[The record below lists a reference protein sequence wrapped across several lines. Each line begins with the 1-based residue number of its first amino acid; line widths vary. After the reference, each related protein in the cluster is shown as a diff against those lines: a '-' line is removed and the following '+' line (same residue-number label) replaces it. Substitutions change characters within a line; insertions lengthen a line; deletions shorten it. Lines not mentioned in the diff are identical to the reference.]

1 LGYNKNQCQHIAYE
15 RLENLKKQ
23 SERLGSD
30 PIPKL
35 LTSLALPATVG
46 MLVMALHSVIDTIY
60 IARGVG
66 TVGVAAVAISF
77 PLHMIIMALSGAMG
91 IGGGSVVSRALGA
104 FNLEKANQAFGNI
117 ISLILSVSIIGAFIG
132 LTYLS
137 QMLHLFGASLTIM
150 PYACDYLGIIL
161 YGTIFFAFGFA
172 VNNVVRAEGNARV
185 AMMTMIMSSVLNII
199 FTPIFMFG
207 FDMGMK
213 GAAYGTVLAQGI
225 TAVYLYL
232 YFVTGKSSLS
242 IRLRYLKPQP
252 ALIGEILAVGSSAF
266 VRQGSASVMLI
277 VANNLLVYYGG
288 DLAIAVL
295 GIIHRVMMFTL
306 MPILGV
312 VQGMLPL
319 VGFNYGAKQK
329 LRVNE
334 SITLAI
340 KVSTAI
346 ALCAFLLV
354 MAVPRPLMM
363 IFTADPEA
371 IAMGQNALRIMFA
384 LSVTVGL
391 QMVTGGVFQA
401 LGKARAAFVISMA
414 RQVLFLIPLLIILP
428 KFFDLTG
435 IWLAFPLADLFS
447 FVLALW
453 LIKRH
458 QEYFFLNKQKLL
470 AVSKL

>member
-1 LGYNKNQCQHIAYE
+1 
-15 RLENLKKQ
+15 LKQQ

-35 LTSLALPATVG
+35 LLSLTVPATVG

-66 TVGVAAVAISF
+66 TIGVAAVAISF
-77 PLHMIIMALSGAMG
+77 PLHMIIMALSGAIG
-91 IGGGSVVSRALGA
+91 IGGGSVISRALGA
-104 FNLEKANQAFGNI
+104 SDLEKANRAFGNI
-117 ISLILSVSIIGAFIG
+117 LSLVLSVSIVGAFLG
-132 LTYLS
+132 LKYLS
-137 QMLHLFGASLTIM
+137 PMLHLFGASPTIM

-172 VNNVVRAEGNARV
+172 VNNIVRAEGNARV
-185 AMMTMIMSSVLNII
+185 AMLTMIMSAVFNVIL
-199 FTPIFMFG
+199 TPIFMFG
-207 FDMGMK
+207 FNMGMK
-213 GAAYGTVLAQGI
+213 GAAYGTILAQGL
-225 TAVYLYL
+225 TALYLYL
-232 YFVTGKSSLS
+232 YFATGKSSLS
-242 IRLRYLKPQP
+242 IRLRFLNPQ
-252 ALIGEILAVGSSAF
+252 ADLIREILAVGSSAF

-277 VANNLLVYYGG
+277 VANNLLIYYGG

-295 GIIHRVMMFTL
+295 GIIQRIMMFTL

-329 LRVNE
+329 LRVKE
-334 SITLAI
+334 SIALAMKI
-340 KVSTAI
+340 STAI
-346 ALCAFLLV
+346 ALFAFLLV
-354 MAVPRPLMM
+354 MAAPRLLMM
-363 IFTADPEA
+363 IFTTDPAA
-371 IAMGQNALRIMFA
+371 IEMGQSALRIMFA

-414 RQVLFLIPLLIILP
+414 RQVLFLIPLLILLP
-428 KFFDLTG
+428 QFFDLTG
-435 IWLAFPLADLFS
+435 IWLAFPVADLLS
-447 FVLALW
+447 SVLVLW

-458 QEYFFLNKQKLL
+458 KDYFFFDKQQLQT
-470 AVSKL
+470 ASK

>member
-1 LGYNKNQCQHIAYE
+1 MKQ
-15 RLENLKKQ
+15 Q

-35 LTSLALPATVG
+35 LLSLTVPATVG

-66 TVGVAAVAISF
+66 TIGVAAVAISF

-91 IGGGSVVSRALGA
+91 IGGGSVISRALGA
-104 FNLEKANQAFGNI
+104 SDLEKANRAFGNI
-117 ISLILSVSIIGAFIG
+117 LSLVLSVSIVGAFLG

-137 QMLHLFGASLTIM
+137 PMLHLFGASPTIM

-172 VNNVVRAEGNARV
+172 VNNIVRAEGNARV
-185 AMMTMIMSSVLNII
+185 AMLTMIMSAVFNVIL
-199 FTPIFMFG
+199 TPIFMFG
-207 FDMGMK
+207 FNMGMK
-213 GAAYGTVLAQGI
+213 GAAYGTILAQGL
-225 TAVYLYL
+225 TALYLYL
-232 YFVTGKSSLS
+232 YFATGKSSLS
-242 IRLRYLKPQP
+242 IKLRYLSPQTY
-252 ALIGEILAVGSSAF
+252 LIREILAVGSSAF

-277 VANNLLVYYGG
+277 VANNLLIYYGG

-295 GIIHRVMMFTL
+295 GIIHRVIMFTL

-329 LRVNE
+329 LRVKE
-334 SITLAI
+334 SIALAMKI
-340 KVSTAI
+340 STAI
-346 ALCAFLLV
+346 ALFAFLLV
-354 MAVPRPLMM
+354 MAAPRLLMM
-363 IFTADPEA
+363 IFTTDPAA
-371 IAMGQNALRIMFA
+371 IEMGQSALRIMFA

-401 LGKARAAFVISMA
+401 LGKAKAALVISMA

-428 KFFDLTG
+428 QFFDLTG
-435 IWLAFPLADLFS
+435 IWLAFPVADLLS
-447 FVLALW
+447 SVLVFW

-458 QEYFFLNKQKLL
+458 KDYFFLDKQKLL
-470 AVSKL
+470 AVSK